1 MSDTAPRR
9 STPTNQLV
17 GRRQLLGWM
26 GAGAVVAGIPLSQTA
41 SAAGL
46 GTAAAPL
53 TVWLPSPADKIKRDR
68 AFGPSTDTIRLQA
81 ARNEYESGQV
91 IVRTTSGTTDIGV
104 TASELTGPGG
114 AKLTG
119 IEVFEQRYITVDRR
133 TPDAGGWGPGT
144 YPDALVPLAPTRRV
158 TASTNANLGIWFTVS
173 IPKDAPAGHYAGSLN
188 ITGGTAPLVVPI
200 DLEVWN
206 FELPD
211 KWSTATAVSIWY
223 QQVARAHGVPYGD
236 PRHEP
241 LMRKY
246 YEFQLKN
253 RLLSSDIPLPVK
265 PKVGGRPDLLA
276 PGPGQDPTPAEFLAG
291 ADKYLN
297 DPRVVRYRIP
307 LYTTGD
313 NENGYHVDADKLRQL
328 VDGLRAKGIL
338 DRAYAYYA
346 DEPMNETAYTNV
358 RNLFDTVRQIAPD
371 LTHILTLEHLPEQK
385 LLDFVCAWSFVITVP
400 KPELPGIVAQLKERG
415 DLVWWYNAVTHH
427 YPLPGTFIADS
438 GVGHRLLP
446 WIQHDLGVEG
456 YLHWSSTVFGKWI
469 HPLGYE
475 TADRWNDAYGVETA
489 PGDGFLM
496 YPGNAV
502 GIDGP
507 VGTVRLEWMRE
518 GFEDLEYLA
527 LYDRKSAALATSWG
541 VPKPE
546 RGLGSYHDVLHDW
559 LAPYRDDPALFHKVR
574 AQVGAEVAQ
583 LFGPTPALVRID
595 KPTAGHVV
603 VELVTLKDAAVRIG
617 GNASTAVSVQGPSAT
632 HRVVL
637 DLLAGEQAIAIS
649 VAESNFSR
657 TVKVAA
663 AATPHE
669 IVINSFESEADV
681 ARLITQEASATLS
694 DQHPTT
700 GGRSAKLVF
709 NANAADPPWSGVYL
723 YTQREGHP
731 EQSIGRNDWST
742 IDAVAFDV
750 YNDSDDL
757 IAMYC
762 DFHDPV
768 RLDNGNPFYLAP
780 RKQQRVVVPLTGL
793 VSDLP
798 RITSIHL
805 RVDRR
810 ANPLTVYLDNV
821 RFLRSKTGLPTPG
834 TWSRQD
840 SDRRVTV
847 QTVRQDGTIG
857 YARENGTN
865 WEVTSVAAGVTGLV
879 AGAVDTATRMN
890 LIGLTSSGQL
900 SWSRLDGS
908 WTHRTVDT
916 PATLTGTPAAV
927 LDAAGK
933 LTYFARTT
941 AGNLIRGRQTAPGA
955 TTWVTA
961 YVLDASGNKA
971 VVGGDP
977 ATVQDPSGKLTYFVR
992 GHNGELLH
1000 GWENAPGNDQWS
1012 VDVIRQGGNGAPAL
1026 VEGRPSV
1033 SQDISGRL
1041 TFHARTAA
1049 GGVITGWQSTPGNG
1063 PWRYDSLPLTVTVD
1077 GAAETV
1083 TLAGDPVSAL
1093 DASGKQVFFARTT
1106 DNRIFHGWSRYPGN
1120 GPWEGT
1126 VIRADGKTVT
1136 VAADGTTT
1144 QSADGR
1150 LHYFARLTS
1159 GRLGHWWQD
1168 APGIG
1173 PWHGG
1178 EVANA

>member
-9 STPTNQLV
+9 SPATNQLV

-26 GAGAVVAGIPLSQTA
+26 GAGAVVAGLPLSQTA

-46 GTAAAPL
+46 GTTAAPL
-53 TVWLPSPADKIKRDR
+53 TIWLPSPADKIKRDR
-68 AFGPSTDTIRLQA
+68 PFGPSTDTIRLQA

-91 IVRTTSGTTDIGV
+91 IIRTTSGTTNV
-104 TASELTGPGG
+104 SVSASELTGPGG

-119 IEVFEQRYITVDRR
+119 IEVFEQRYITVDRL
-133 TPDAGGWGPGT
+133 TPGAGGWGPGT
-144 YPDALVPLAPTRRV
+144 YPDALVPLPRTRLI
-158 TASTNANLGIWFTVS
+158 TASTNANLGIWFTVN
-173 IPKDAPAGHYAGSLN
+173 IPKGAPAGHYTGELT
-188 ITGGTAPLVVPI
+188 ITGGTAPVVVPI

-206 FELPD
+206 FELPE

-223 QQVARAHGVPYGD
+223 QQVARAHDVPYGD
-236 PRHEP
+236 ARHEP

-253 RLLSSDIPLPVK
+253 RLLSSDIPLPMK
-265 PKVGGRPDLLA
+265 PKVGGRPDLLT
-276 PGPGQDPTPAEFLAG
+276 PGPGQDPEPAEFLAG

-313 NENGYHVDADKLRQL
+313 NDNGFHTDADKLRQV

-338 DRAYAYYA
+338 DRAYGYYA
-346 DEPMNETAYTNV
+346 DEPLNETAYTNV
-358 RNLFDTVRQIAPD
+358 RKLFDTVRAIAPD

-385 LLDFVCAWSFVITVP
+385 LLDFVRAWCFVITVP

-415 DLVWWYNAVTHH
+415 DLVWWYNAVGHH

-438 GVGHRLLP
+438 GVGHRVLP

-456 YLHWSSTVFGKWI
+456 YLHWSSTVFGHWI

-475 TADRWNDAYGVETA
+475 PADRWTNAYGLETA

-507 VGTVRLEWMRE
+507 VGTVRLEWLRE

-527 LYDRKSAALATSWG
+527 LYDRKADALAASWG
-541 VPKPE
+541 VPKPQ
-546 RGLGSYHDVLHDW
+546 RGLGSYHDILHGG
-559 LAPYRDDPALFHKVR
+559 LTPYRDDPALFHRIR
-574 AQVGAEVAQ
+574 AQVGAEIAQ
-583 LFGPTPALVRID
+583 LFGTTPALVRVD

-603 VELVTLKDAAVRIG
+603 VELITLKDAAVRIG
-617 GNASTAVSVQGPSAT
+617 GVSSTPVAVQGPSAT

-637 DLLAGEQAIAIS
+637 DLPAGEATIELS
-649 VAESNFSR
+649 VAGSNFSR
-657 TVKVAA
+657 TFQVAPV
-663 AATPHE
+663 ATPHE
-669 IVINSFESEADV
+669 IVINSFESPADV
-681 ARLITQEASATLS
+681 ARLVTQEASATFS

-700 GGRSAKLVF
+700 GGNSAKLVF
-709 NANAADPPWSGVYL
+709 NARTADPQWSGVYL

-731 EQSIGRNDWST
+731 EQSIGRNDWSQL
-742 IDAVAFDV
+742 DAVAFDI
-750 YNDSDDL
+750 YNDSDNL
-757 IAMYC
+757 VVMYC

-768 RLDNGNPFYLAP
+768 NLDSGNPFYLAP
-780 RKQQRVVVPLTGL
+780 RKQERVVVPLTGL
-793 VSDLP
+793 ISDLP

-810 ANPLTVYLDNV
+810 GDEPLTVYLDNV

-840 SDRRVTV
+840 SDRRMTV
-847 QTVRQDGTIG
+847 QTVRPDGAIA
-857 YARENGTN
+857 YARENGTS
-865 WEVTSVAAGVTGLV
+865 WDVTSVAAGVTGVV
-879 AGAVDTATRMN
+879 AGAVDTAARMN
-890 LIGLTSSGQL
+890 LLGVTPTGQL
-900 SWSRLDGS
+900 RWSRLDGS
-908 WTHRTVDT
+908 WTHALVDAGT
-916 PATLTGTPAAV
+916 TLTGTPAVV

-955 TTWVTA
+955 TTWVSA
-961 YVLDASGNKA
+961 YVLDLSGNRA
-971 VVGGDP
+971 VVSGDP
-977 ATVQDPSGKLTYFVR
+977 ASVQDPSGKLTYFVR

-1000 GWENAPGNDQWS
+1000 GWEQAPGNDQWG
-1012 VDVIRQGGNGAPAL
+1012 VDVIRQGGNGAVAL
-1026 VEGRPSV
+1026 IEGRPAV
-1033 SQDISGRL
+1033 SQEISGRL
-1041 TFHARTAA
+1041 TFHARTAS
-1049 GGVITGWQSTPGNG
+1049 GGILHGWQSTPGNG
-1063 PWRYDSLPLTVTVD
+1063 PWRYDGLPVT
-1077 GAAETV
+1077 ATI
-1083 TLAGDPVSAL
+1083 AGDPVSAL
-1093 DASGKQVFFARTT
+1093 DASGKLVYFARTA
-1106 DNRIFHGWSRYPGN
+1106 DNRTFHGWQRYPAS
-1120 GPWEGT
+1120 GPWDST
-1126 VIRADGKTVT
+1126 VIDTAGI
-1136 VAADGTTT
+1136 AADGTTT

-1173 PWHGG
+1173 PWHGADIQG
-1178 EVANA
+1178 A

>member
-9 STPTNQLV
+9 STPAWSTPPRHLL

-26 GAGAVVAGIPLSQTA
+26 GAGAVVAGVPLSAQTA
-41 SAAGL
+41 GATRL
-46 GTAAAPL
+46 GTTAAPL

-68 AFGPSTDTIRLQA
+68 AFGPSTDTIRLHA

-91 IVRTTSGTTDIGV
+91 IVRTTTGSTDIGV

-119 IEVFEQRYITVDRR
+119 IEVFEQRYIAVDRA
-133 TPDAGGWGPGT
+133 TPNAGGWGPGV
-144 YPDALVPLAPTRRV
+144 YPDALVPLTPTRRI
-158 TASTNANLGIWFTVS
+158 TASTNANLGIWFTVN
-173 IPKDAPAGHYAGSLN
+173 IHKGAPAGHYTGSLT
-188 ITGGTAPLVVPI
+188 ITGGTAPVVVPI

-211 KWSTATAVSIWY
+211 QWSTATAVSIWY
-223 QQVARAHGVPYGD
+223 QQVARAHGVPFGD

-241 LMRKY
+241 LLKKY
-246 YEFQLKN
+246 YDFQLKN
-253 RLLSSDIPLPVK
+253 RMLSNDIPVPMK
-265 PKVGGRPDLLA
+265 PKLQHPNTTDGLLT
-276 PGPGQDPTPAEFLAG
+276 PGPGQDPEPAAFLAG
-291 ADKYLN
+291 ADQYLN
-297 DPRVVRYRIP
+297 DPRVIRYRIP
-307 LYTTGD
+307 LYVTADTPAGGFTID
-313 NENGYHVDADKLRQL
+313 ENKLRQ
-328 VDGLRAKGIL
+328 VVAGLRSKGLI
-338 DRAYAYYA
+338 DRGYFYYA
-346 DEPMNETAYTNV
+346 DEPMNDQAYENV
-358 RNLFDTVRQIAPD
+358 RKLFAQVKAIAPEVP
-371 LTHILTLEHLPEQK
+371 HVLTLEHLPEQK
-385 LLDFVCAWSFVITVP
+385 LLDFVHAWCFVITVP
-400 KPELPGIVAQLKERG
+400 KPELPGIVARLKERG
-415 DLVWWYNAVTHH
+415 DLVWWYNAVGHH

-438 GVGHRLLP
+438 AVGHRLLP

-456 YLHWSSTVFGKWI
+456 YLHWSSTVFGKWTGD
-469 HPLGYE
+469 GYQVG
-475 TADRWNDAYGVETA
+475 DRWSDAYGLETA

-527 LYDRKSAALATSWG
+527 FYDRKAAALATAWG

-546 RGLGSYHDVLHDW
+546 RGLGSHHDVLHDW

-583 LFGPTPALVRID
+583 LFGTTPALVRID

-603 VELVTLKDAAVRIG
+603 VELITLKDAAVQING
-617 GNASTAVSVQGPSAT
+617 TTSTAVSAQGPSAT
-632 HRVVL
+632 HRVIL
-637 DLLAGEQAIAIS
+637 DLPAGEHQITLS
-649 VAESNFSR
+649 VAGSNFSR

-663 AATPHE
+663 VATPHE
-669 IVINSFESEADV
+669 IVINSFESPADV
-681 ARLITQEASATLS
+681 ARLVTQEASATFS
-694 DQHPTT
+694 KQHPTT
-700 GGRSAKLVF
+700 GGNSAKLVF
-709 NANAADPPWSGVYL
+709 NANVADPAWAGVFL
-723 YTQREGHP
+723 YTLKEGHP
-731 EQSIGRNDWST
+731 EQSIGRNDWSQLE
-742 IDAVAFDV
+742 AVAFDL

-768 RLDNGNPFYLAP
+768 KLDNGNPFYLAP

-793 VSDLP
+793 ISDLP

-834 TWSRQD
+834 NWSRQD
-840 SDRRVTV
+840 ADQRITV
-847 QTVRQDGTIG
+847 QAVRPDGTIG
-857 YARENGTN
+857 YARENGAS
-865 WEVTSVAAGVTGLV
+865 WDVTSLPAGVTGAV
-879 AGAVDTATRMN
+879 ASAVDPAARMN
-890 LIGLTSSGQL
+890 LLGITSSGQL
-900 SWSRLDGS
+900 RWSRLDGT
-908 WTHRTVDT
+908 WTHTAVAA

-927 LDAAGK
+927 LDALGR
-933 LTYFARTT
+933 LTYFARTSE
-941 AGNLIRGRQTAPGA
+941 GDLIRGRQSAPGA
-955 TTWVTA
+955 TTWTAA
-961 YVLDASGNKA
+961 YVLDASGNRA
-971 VVGGDP
+971 VVSGDP
-977 ATVQDPSGKLTYFVR
+977 AAVQDPSGKLTYFVR
-992 GHNGELLH
+992 GHNGDLVH

-1012 VDVIRQGGNGAPAL
+1012 IDLIRQGGNGAVA
-1026 VEGRPSV
+1026 VIEGRPAV

-1063 PWRYDSLPLTVTVD
+1063 PWRYDSLPLT
-1077 GAAETV
+1077 A

-1093 DASGKQVFFARTT
+1093 DASGKLVYFARTT
-1106 DNRIFHGWSRYPGN
+1106 DNRIAHGWSRYPGN

-1126 VIRADGKTVT
+1126 VIGADGIT
-1136 VAADGTTT
+1136 ADGATT

-1150 LHYFARLTS
+1150 LHYFARLAS

-1173 PWHGG
+1173 PWHDGD
-1178 EVANA
+1178 VPNA